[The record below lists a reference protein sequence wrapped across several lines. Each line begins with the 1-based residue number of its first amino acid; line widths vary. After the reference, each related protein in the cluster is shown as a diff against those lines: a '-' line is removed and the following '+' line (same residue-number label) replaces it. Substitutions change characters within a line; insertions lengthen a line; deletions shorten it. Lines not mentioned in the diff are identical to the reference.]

1 MSKFVIQQDVAIGLG
16 NGFVVT
22 DTLTDKLTS
31 GHTLMFTRQ
40 MIETL
45 ALVSHIGHEDPKY
58 LETIKDKRLD
68 EDIIFD
74 NLTWTQ
80 ETIGKLICKM

>member
-1 MSKFVIQQDVAIGLG
+1 MSKFVIQQDVEIGLG

-45 ALVSHIGHEDPKY
+45 ALDSYPILSMKNRN
-58 LETIKDKRLD
+58 IR
-68 EDIIFD
+68 
-74 NLTWTQ
+74 
-80 ETIGKLICKM
+80 

>member
-31 GHTLMFTRQ
+31 EHTLMFTRQ

-45 ALVSHIGHEDPKY
+45 ALDLHPILAMKNRNIWKQSR
-58 LETIKDKRLD
+58 IKDWMK
-68 EDIIFD
+68 
-74 NLTWTQ
+74 TSS
-80 ETIGKLICKM
+80 LITSHGLRKQLGN